1 MLTSNDLMQGNKHC
15 IYKCTDIY
23 TLNLK
28 IKMYQYV
35 SLPPYVQKCMK
46 RMHEWNNVS
55 LPTPYLTWVFSPTPW
70 LRTPPVSLTYL
81 TDLYLS
87 HSGIPVKH
95 PGFNPNIINEPDVEG
110 EIFFWFDVM
119 FFILWYKKIIIIC
132 MIIQFPKN
140 IVKL

>member
-1 MLTSNDLMQGNKHC
+1 MQGNKHC
-15 IYKCTDIY
+15 IDKCTDIY

-35 SLPPYVQKCMK
+35 NCLAALMCRNAWRGWMDEM
-46 RMHEWNNVS
+46 R
-55 LPTPYLTWVFSPTPW
+55 F
-70 LRTPPVSLTYL
+70 LTYTVL
-81 TDLYLS
+81 DMGVLS
-87 HSGIPVKH
+87 HPLTQNPACVTDISHRLVSIPLRDPSQTPGVQSKH
-95 PGFNPNIINEPDVEG
+95 YKWTCRRRN
-110 EIFFWFDVM
+110 IFFWFDVM